1 MAKQK
6 VIRFKKG
13 VVQDWVDAILWA
25 FVVAMIIRNYTF
37 QNFRIP
43 TSSMERTLL
52 VGDYLYANKMKY
64 FFQEPKRG
72 EIVTF
77 RNPDDKI
84 KADPNNRFIKITE
97 PDNKRL
103 ISILPPIYWDVDTKF
118 FTWWEKK
125 NIVKRVIGV
134 PGDTLWILNK
144 QVYVNGEPYTIEQE
158 QYLDKSIYPFEYM
171 HCVWN
176 NEVMGSR
183 DNFKQVIVPEKN
195 YFVLG
200 DNRDNSLDS
209 RFFGWLPLEDITGT
223 PGMIFFSRDAIWG
236 EIRKD
241 RFLKVIK

>member
-1 MAKQK
+1 MKEKKEK

-13 VVQDWVDAILWA
+13 FIQDWVDAILWA

-37 QNFRIP
+37 QNFKIP

-64 FFQEPKRG
+64 FFNEPKRG

-77 RNPDDKI
+77 RNPDDPVEPEPR
-84 KADPNNRFIKITE
+84 DRFIKI
-97 PDNKRL
+97 
-103 ISILPPIYWDVDTKF
+103 IPPVYWSKDKAF
-118 FTWWEKK
+118 FTWYEKK
-125 NIVKRVIGV
+125 NVVKRVIGL
-134 PGDTLWILNK
+134 PGDTIRIENK
-144 QVYVNGEPYTIEQE
+144 QVYLNGEKFTIPQE
-158 QYLDKSIYPFEYM
+158 QYTDWRVFRFEEA

-176 NEVMGSR
+176 SEIMGSR
-183 DNFKQVIVPEKN
+183 DNFKEITVPERN
-195 YFVLG
+195 YFVMG

-209 RFFGWLPLEDITGT
+209 RFFGFLPREDITGT
-223 PGMIFFSRDAIWG
+223 PGMIFFSRDEIWN